1 MKFEAVRQEIDGTI
15 ARQMRWVLWEN
26 KETSKEVLNRIGSFA
41 GLCYE
46 CINRGSVRQGLPI
59 LDGEHEQ
66 HEENDW
72 ALVGTRI
79 RSVSMT
85 GSLEVVAPA
94 GHPGAL
100 GKAFPLAAYQ
110 SAGGGESDPQ
120 FWPPSNWEN
129 AGF

>member
-59 LDGEHEQ
+59 LDGEHDQ

-72 ALVGTRI
+72 ALTAGEIFLSGLLSQDNLQSLIDLKEDEKGQSKIQFPGTTLAHLNERD
-79 RSVSMT
+79 
-85 GSLEVVAPA
+85 
-94 GHPGAL
+94 
-100 GKAFPLAAYQ
+100 AFDVF
-110 SAGGGESDPQ
+110 SE
-120 FWPPSNWEN
+120 EH
-129 AGF
+129 